1 MPFLFLFL
9 TYEPPLHKKALGLA
23 RNAGLDEDDAGLAPL
38 LDVSTEEASG
48 FLVEM
53 DAGRVMTS
61 ILAPTPTKPH

>member
-23 RNAGLDEDDAGLAPL
+23 RNGLDEDDAGLAPL